1 MIGNLSRDVVG
12 RGPPRVGGGPYY
24 AARALRLLGGRAA
37 LAVRCSRDD
46 RAAFLPPLIA
56 LGLPVAWR
64 ATAETSTFSF
74 RYEGER
80 RLMSVEA
87 VGEPWTPEDVRGW
100 ARDALGRADW
110 VHAAPLLRSDFP
122 AATLAEL
129 ARGRRISFDGQGLVR
144 RPEVGPLQLDAEFDP
159 DVLRYVSILKL
170 AEEEAQVLV
179 GGLDEASLTGLGVA
193 EVVVTLGSRGSVVLA
208 GGRLEHVTAR
218 PVKGRVDP
226 TGAGDAY
233 RAGLVAALLRGLPPA
248 TAGRIASLASAYVV
262 EQGGTIEHRYTIAEF
277 VERYRSAFGVALP
290 EAFAAN

>member
-1 MIGNLSRDVVG
+1 VGVIGNLSRDVVG

-24 AARALRLLGGRAA
+24 AARALRLLGRRAA

-179 GGLDEASLTGLGVA
+179 GDLDEASLTGLGVA

-226 TGAGDAY
+226 TGAGDAFAAAY
-233 RAGLVAALLRGLPPA
+233 LAGRAGGQSPVASARRA
-248 TAGRIASLASAYVV
+248 TALVGGLLGGRA
-262 EQGGTIEHRYTIAEF
+262 R
-277 VERYRSAFGVALP
+277 
-290 EAFAAN
+290 

>member
-24 AARALRLLGGRAA
+24 AARALRLLGRRAA

-64 ATAETSTFSF
+64 ATAETTTFSF
-74 RYEGER
+74 HYEGER
-80 RLMSVEA
+80 RLMQVEA

-208 GGRLEHVTAR
+208 GGRLEHMTAR
-218 PVKGRVDP
+218 PVTGLVDP
-226 TGAGDAY
+226 TGAGDAFAVAY
-233 RAGLVAALLRGLPPA
+233 LGSRAGGHAPASAARRATALVAALL
-248 TAGRIASLASAYVV
+248 
-262 EQGGTIEHRYTIAEF
+262 AEGA
-277 VERYRSAFGVALP
+277 R
-290 EAFAAN
+290 